1 MVGHTNQ
8 CIKPNLV
15 DRQYFVDQTVCNE
28 DVSTQRWIWTQD
40 NQLMHVRTLRCLQ
53 AEQHANGGK
62 NYYLVLKECD
72 TNKTRQLWSCKGMA
86 FFLKMSNLH
95 MSYKEKLHIF
105 AITAPNSNQQTK
117 WARYK
122 SGKILCF
129 KGMVGQ
135 FLSI

>member
-1 MVGHTNQ
+1 
-8 CIKPNLV
+8 
-15 DRQYFVDQTVCNE
+15 
-28 DVSTQRWIWTQD
+28 
-40 NQLMHVRTLRCLQ
+40 MHVRTLRCLQ

-72 TNKTRQLWSCKGMA
+72 TNKTRQLWSCKGKH
-86 FFLKMSNLH
+86 FFLETLNLY
-95 MSYKEKLHIF
+95 MSYRENLHIF
-105 AITAPNSNQQTK
+105 AITASDSNQQTK